1 MTEWDISFINTAWL
15 LGRNNI
21 IQLEEVPEVLRM
33 DLASFMFGKTVS
45 KNEKGIVIYKNDY
58 LAWLTKIRTKGFDYD
73 IQLTERN
80 TE

>member
-1 MTEWDISFINTAWL
+1 
-15 LGRNNI
+15 
-21 IQLEEVPEVLRM
+21 M